1 MIFAL
6 VNDRAVQA
14 STCAPLFHVSEAGKW
29 SLALRIAMTSKEK
42 VEIAAP
48 ILIE

>member
-1 MIFAL
+1 
-6 VNDRAVQA
+6 V
-14 STCAPLFHVSEAGKW
+14 AGKW